1 MKSSFENCIRCT
13 ICVENCPVF
22 KANPEYP
29 GPKQAGPDAERF
41 RLDGIETV
49 DKWITHCTQ
58 CKRCDFSCP
67 YGVDPSKLILNAQ
80 IRYVRENRKT
90 LPQILFSNFHYI
102 ARLGSLFS
110 VITNFI
116 TSLSI
121 AGKVFK
127 LAGLRSDIPFPLFKF
142 KTLQRFRKK
151 EARTPYSSASLITEW
166 TEVSESNEISGNNK
180 NTEKPAPVDHIKINR
195 PKERK
200 AAFFHGCYLN
210 SNAPDEGRMIIAI
223 LEHFG
228 IRVAVPDQV
237 CCGLPALGNGDLV
250 KAKGF
255 AKKNSKEFAEYVNEG
270 WDIIYSC
277 TSCGHTLIYDY
288 PNILDTDEGDIISKN
303 KWNLYEYLLLLRD
316 EGRLSFDFKPF
327 NKMIS
332 YHIPCHLRGRG
343 VPYPAVKIFNEI
355 PGIEIYIQDE
365 NCCGFS
371 GSYGFKKKNKE
382 TTDTLGKIAV
392 ESLLEPEPDVIIS
405 DCGACRMQIS
415 NFTDTLM
422 MDPIQMMHEALGLA
436 DSYLA
441 DP

>member
-1 MKSSFENCIRCT
+1 MKGSFENCIRCT

-22 KANPEYP
+22 KVNPEYP

-49 DKWITHCTQ
+49 DKWISHCTQ
-58 CKRCDFSCP
+58 CKRCDFACP
-67 YGVDPSKLILNAQ
+67 YGVDPSKLILKAQ
-80 IRYVRENRKT
+80 IRYVNKHRKT
-90 LPQILFSNFHYI
+90 LSQLLFSNFHYI

-116 TSLSI
+116 TSQNLI
-121 AGKVFK
+121 RKLFK
-127 LAGLRSDIPFPLFKF
+127 IIGLRSDIPFPKFRF
-142 KTLQRFRKK
+142 KTLQRFRKRSVRIPFPNK
-151 EARTPYSSASLITEW
+151 SLITEW
-166 TEVSESNEISGNNK
+166 EEDSGSGIKQTMDFSEG
-180 NTEKPAPVDHIKINR
+180 PAPVDRIMINR

-210 SNAPDEGRMIIAI
+210 SNAPEEGRMIISI

-228 IRVAVPDQV
+228 IQVAVPDQV

-255 AKKNSKEFAEYVNEG
+255 ARKNSKEFAKFINEG
-270 WDIIYSC
+270 WDILYSC

-288 PNILDTDEGDIISKN
+288 PEILNTKEGELISKN
-303 KWNLYEYLLLLRD
+303 TWNLYEYLLLLK
-316 EGRLSFDFKPF
+316 EESHINFDFKPL
-327 NKMIS
+327 KKRIS

-355 PGIEIYIQDE
+355 PDLKVYIQDI

-371 GSYGFKKKNKE
+371 GSYGFKEKNKNS
-382 TTDTLGKIAV
+382 TDTLGRIAV
-392 ESLLEPEPDVIIS
+392 DSLEEYSPDIIIS

-415 NFTDTLM
+415 NFTNTRII
-422 MDPIQMMHEALGLA
+422 DPIQIMYDALGLVHK
-436 DSYLA
+436 
-441 DP
+441 

>member
-22 KANPEYP
+22 KVNPEYP

-41 RLDGIETV
+41 RLDGIEII

-58 CKRCDFSCP
+58 CKRCDYACP

-80 IRYVRENRKT
+80 IRYISGNRRT
-90 LPQILFSNFHYI
+90 LPQVLFSNFHYI

-110 VITNFI
+110 IITNFI
-116 TSLSI
+116 TSLGI
-121 AGKVFK
+121 IRLLFK
-127 LAGLRSDIPFPLFKF
+127 LIGLRSDIPFPLFRF

-151 EARTPYSSASLITEW
+151 AVKTPYSDDSRITEW
-166 TEVSESNEISGNNK
+166 AEDSESNRKQNDINPEN
-180 NTEKPAPVDHIKINR
+180 PAPVDRIMINR
-195 PKERK
+195 PRVRK

-237 CCGLPALGNGDLV
+237 CCGLPALGNGNLV

-255 AKKNSKEFAEYVNEG
+255 AKKNSKEFAKYVNEG

-288 PNILDTDEGDIISKN
+288 PEILDTDEGNLISEST
-303 KWNLYEYLLLLRD
+303 WNLYEYLLLLKD
-316 EGRLSFDFKPF
+316 EEQIKFDFKAL
-327 NKMIS
+327 NRMIS

-355 PGIEIYIQDE
+355 PGVEIYIQDE

-371 GSYGFKKKNKE
+371 GSYGFKEKNKE

-415 NFTDTLM
+415 NFTDTRM
-422 MDPIQMMHEALGLA
+422 MDPIQVIYEALN
-436 DSYLA
+436 SKQ
-441 DP
+441 

>member
-1 MKSSFENCIRCT
+1 MKESFENCIRCT

-22 KANPEYP
+22 KVNADYP

-67 YGVDPSKLILNAQ
+67 YGVDPSKLILKAQ
-80 IRYVRENRKT
+80 INYVSRHKKS
-90 LPQILFSNFHYI
+90 LPQLLFSNFHYI

-110 VITNFI
+110 IITNFI
-116 TSLSI
+116 TSLRVI
-121 AGKVFK
+121 RKIFR
-127 LAGLRSDIPFPLFKF
+127 LIGLRGDIPFPKFKF
-142 KTLQRFRKK
+142 NTLQRFRKK
-151 EARTPYSSASLITEW
+151 SVRSPLLEKNLITD
-166 TEVSESNEISGNNK
+166 GK
-180 NTEKPAPVDHIKINR
+180 
-195 PKERK
+195 RK

-228 IRVAVPDQV
+228 VKVAVPDQV
-237 CCGLPALGNGDLV
+237 CCGLPALGNGDLI

-255 AKKNSKEFAEYVNEG
+255 AEKNSREFAKFVKEG
-270 WDIIYSC
+270 WDILYSC

-288 PNILDTDEGDIISKN
+288 PEILDTYEGELISKN
-303 KWNLYEYLLLLRD
+303 TWNFYEYLLLLNE
-316 EGRLSFDFKPF
+316 EGHINFDFKPLE
-327 NKMIS
+327 KIIS

-343 VPYPAVKIFNEI
+343 VPYPAVKIFKEI
-355 PGIEIYIQDE
+355 PDINVYIQDK

-371 GSYGFKKKNKE
+371 GSYGFKEKNKD
-382 TTDTLGKIAV
+382 TTDALGRIAV
-392 ESLLEPEPDVIIS
+392 ESLDEHSPDIIIS

-415 NFTDTLM
+415 NFTKTKII
-422 MDPIQMMHEALGLA
+422 DPIQIMYDALGLS
-436 DSYLA
+436 DS
-441 DP
+441 

>member
-1 MKSSFENCIRCT
+1 MKESFENCIRCT

-22 KANPEYP
+22 KVNQEYP

-58 CKRCDFSCP
+58 CKRCDFACP

-80 IRYVRENRKT
+80 IRYVSKHRKT
-90 LPQILFSNFHYI
+90 LPQLLFSNFHYI

-116 TSLSI
+116 TSLGI
-121 AGKVFK
+121 VRRLFK
-127 LAGLRSDIPFPLFKF
+127 LIGLRSDIPFPKFRF
-142 KTLQRFRKK
+142 KTLQRFRDKSV
-151 EARTPYSSASLITEW
+151 RSPSLL
-166 TEVSESNEISGNNK
+166 SNK
-180 NTEKPAPVDHIKINR
+180 NTNR

-228 IRVAVPDQV
+228 IKVAVPDQV

-255 AKKNSKEFAEYVNEG
+255 AKKNSKEFAKYVNEG
-270 WDIIYSC
+270 WDILYSC

-288 PNILDTDEGDIISKN
+288 PEILETEEGELISKN
-303 KWNLYEYLLLLRD
+303 TWNLYEYLLMLKQ
-316 EGRLSFDFKPF
+316 EGQIDFNFKPLQ
-327 NKMIS
+327 KIIS

-343 VPYPAVKIFNEI
+343 VPYPAVKIFKEI
-355 PGIEIYIQDE
+355 PDLKVHIQDI

-371 GSYGFKKKNKE
+371 GSYGFKEKNKE
-382 TTDTLGKIAV
+382 TTETLGRIAV
-392 ESLLEPEPDVIIS
+392 ESLEDHDPDIIIS

-415 NFTDTLM
+415 NFTNTKII
-422 MDPIQMMHEALGLA
+422 DPIQVMYDALGL
-436 DSYLA
+436 
-441 DP
+441 

>member
-22 KANPEYP
+22 KVNPEYP

-58 CKRCDFSCP
+58 CKRCDYSCP

-80 IRYVRENRKT
+80 IHYVRENRKT

-116 TSLSI
+116 TSLGI
-121 AGKVFK
+121 ARK
-127 LAGLRSDIPFPLFKF
+127 LFNLTGLRSDIPFPLFKF
-142 KTLQRFRKK
+142 RTLQRFRKK
-151 EARTPYSSASLITEW
+151 EVRTPYSSASLITDW
-166 TEVSESNEISGNNK
+166 TEVSETDEISTDNK

-195 PKERK
+195 PKKRK

-228 IRVAVPDQV
+228 VQVAIPDQV

-255 AKKNSKEFAEYVNEG
+255 AKKNSKEFAKYVNEG
-270 WDIIYSC
+270 WDILYSC

-288 PNILDTDEGDIISKN
+288 PEILDTDEGDLISKN
-303 KWNLYEYLLLLRD
+303 TWNLYEYLLLIKD
-316 EGRLSFDFKPF
+316 EGRVHFDFKPF
-327 NKMIS
+327 KKKIS

-355 PGIEIYIQDE
+355 PGLELYIQDE

-371 GSYGFKKKNKE
+371 GSYGFKEKNKE
-382 TTDTLGKIAV
+382 TTDTLGRIAV
-392 ESLLEPEPDVIIS
+392 ESLMEPGPDVIIS

-415 NFTDTLM
+415 NFTGTNM
-422 MDPIQMMHEALGLA
+422 MDPIQVMFEALGL
-436 DSYLA
+436 
-441 DP
+441 

>member
-1 MKSSFENCIRCT
+1 MKESFENCIRCT

-22 KANPEYP
+22 KVNPEYP

-58 CKRCDFSCP
+58 CKRCDFACP
-67 YGVDPSKLILNAQ
+67 YGVDPSKLILKAQ
-80 IRYVRENRKT
+80 IRYVSKHRKS
-90 LPQILFSNFHYI
+90 LPQLLFSNFHYI

-116 TSLSI
+116 TSL
-121 AGKVFK
+121 GMMRKLFK
-127 LAGLRSDIPFPLFKF
+127 LIGLRNDIPFPEFRF

-151 EARTPYSSASLITEW
+151 SIRSP
-166 TEVSESNEISGNNK
+166 N
-180 NTEKPAPVDHIKINR
+180 PVDHIKINK

-228 IRVAVPDQV
+228 IKVAVPDQV

-250 KAKGF
+250 KAQGF
-255 AKKNSKEFAEYVNEG
+255 ANKNSKEFAKFIDEG
-270 WDIIYSC
+270 WDILYSC

-288 PNILDTDEGDIISKN
+288 PEILGTDEGELISKN
-303 KWNLYEYLLLLRD
+303 TWNLYEYLLLLKD
-316 EGRLSFDFKPF
+316 EGQINFNFKPL
-327 NKMIS
+327 KKVIS

-343 VPYPAVKIFNEI
+343 VPYPAVKIFKEI
-355 PGIEIYIQDE
+355 PNLNLHIQDI

-371 GSYGFKKKNKE
+371 GSYGFKEKNKE
-382 TTDTLGKIAV
+382 TTDALGQIAV
-392 ESLLEPEPDVIIS
+392 ESLEDHNPDIIIS

-415 NFTDTLM
+415 NFTKTRII
-422 MDPIQMMHEALGLA
+422 DPIQIMYDALGL
-436 DSYLA
+436 
-441 DP
+441 